1 MDIETTTEA
10 PPRPV
15 EHASPRVTFE
25 PAGIEVA
32 WSDADGSLLEL
43 AEAAGLFPAFS
54 CRAGICNT
62 CMCDLV
68 AGEVAY
74 AEEPLDPPEPGK
86 VLLCCSR
93 PLGPVTVRF

>member
-1 MDIETTTEA
+1 MDIGTIEA
-10 PPRPV
+10 APR
-15 EHASPRVTFE
+15 ASEQAASRVTFE

-32 WSDADGSLLEL
+32 WSDAAGSLLEL
-43 AEAAGLFPAFS
+43 AEAAGLYPAFS

-68 AGEVAY
+68 AGEVTY

-86 VLLCCSR
+86 LLLCCSR
-93 PLGPVTVRF
+93 PVGPVTVRF